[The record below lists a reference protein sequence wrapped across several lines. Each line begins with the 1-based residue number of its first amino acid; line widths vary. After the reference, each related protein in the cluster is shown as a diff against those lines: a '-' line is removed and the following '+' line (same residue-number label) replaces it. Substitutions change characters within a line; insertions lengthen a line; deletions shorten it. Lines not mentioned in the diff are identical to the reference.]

1 MAKRIISLLV
11 LLILF
16 MALPIAAVEV
26 SSEFKP
32 GSEPDGFRGIKWG
45 TDISTLKGMKLIK
58 DDGPEKYYQK
68 KDDNMT
74 IGMRP
79 RTLGL
84 RSMNRCSPRTNDEQ
98 RTEGSNQRKVAGS
111 APDRS
116 PLSTVRCSLTTAF
129 RTGTLPERIFAV
141 RPNSSRRCCRR
152 VRPICRTE
160 APDHIA
166 QCWH

>member
-11 LLILF
+11 LIMLF

-45 TDISTLKGMKLIK
+45 TDISTLRGMELRK

-74 IGMRP
+74 
-79 RTLGL
+79 LGA
-84 RSMNRCSPRTNDEQ
+84 SQ
-98 RTEGSNQRKVAGS
+98 
-111 APDRS
+111 
-116 PLSTVRCSLTTAF
+116 LSEITYGFKDGKFESLIIHTKGYVNYGHLKDACF
-129 RTGTLPERIFAV
+129 EKFGKGW
-141 RPNSSRRCCRR
+141 
-152 VRPICRTE
+152 RTE
-160 APDHIA
+160 ADERLDIQSFAWFGDITWVSLKYEKIKDEGVLRFSLIPKGG
-166 QCWH
+166 C